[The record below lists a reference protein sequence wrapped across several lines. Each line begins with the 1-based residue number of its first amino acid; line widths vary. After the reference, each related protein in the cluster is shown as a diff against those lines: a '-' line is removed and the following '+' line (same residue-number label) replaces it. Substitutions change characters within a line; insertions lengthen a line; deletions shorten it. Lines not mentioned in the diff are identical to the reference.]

1 MGKVIGIDLGT
12 TNSCVA
18 LMDGGTPQIVANAEG
33 ARTTPSMVAF
43 TDSGEKLVGQIAK
56 RQAVTNPER
65 TVFAV
70 KRLIGRKFQSSEVER
85 FQQISPFGVE
95 AAENGDAWVRVGDKL
110 APPQEISAL
119 VLAKMRETA
128 SDFLGE
134 PVTDAVI
141 TVPAYFNDA
150 QRQATKEAGRIAGLN
165 VLRIINEPTAAAL
178 AYGLDK
184 DAGHQRIAVF
194 DLGGGTFDIS
204 VLELGDG
211 VFEVKSTNGDT
222 FLGGEDFDER
232 IVDWLIKGFQEQS
245 AIDLRGDKMAL
256 QRLKEAA
263 ERAKC
268 ELSSTP
274 TTEINLPFIGADASG
289 PKHLNLTLTRERLEA
304 LVADLIERLVGPC
317 EMAVSDAGLAK
328 GELDHVILVGGMTR
342 MPRIQEKVAEIFGK
356 APHKGVNPDEVVAA
370 GAAIQG
376 GVLKGEVSDVLLL
389 DVTPLSLGVET
400 QGGVFTRIIERNTT
414 IPTRKGQVFST
425 TEDNQNVVRVHVL
438 QGEREMAAD
447 NQTLGRFELLG
458 IPPAPRGVPQI
469 EVTFDIDTDGV
480 VKVSAK
486 DLGTGRSQ
494 EIAVTA
500 GSGLSEEQI
509 RTLCSD
515 ADANKEADRR
525 RRELAELR
533 NRADGLVYSTEST
546 LADYGEHVTAE
557 EKSALEAAL
566 ARTREALAAADAGE
580 IQAAVDALTQLSYKM
595 TEKLYSALGGESPG
609 GG

>member
-18 LMDGGTPQIVANAEG
+18 LMEGGAPQIIANAEG

-43 TDSGEKLVGQIAK
+43 TDTGEKLVGQIAK
-56 RQAVTNPER
+56 RQAVTNPDR
-65 TVFAV
+65 TVFAA
-70 KRLIGRKFQSSEVER
+70 KRLIGRKLESGEVQR
-85 FQQISPFGVE
+85 FKGVAPFGVE
-95 AAENGDAWVRVGDKL
+95 AAENGDAWVRVQDRL
-110 APPQEISAL
+110 MPPQEISAL

-128 SDFLGE
+128 SDYVGE
-134 PVTDAVI
+134 AVTDAVI

-184 DAGHQRIAVF
+184 GESQRIAVF
-194 DLGGGTFDIS
+194 DLGGGTFDVSI
-204 VLELGDG
+204 LELGDG
-211 VFEVKSTNGDT
+211 VFEVRSTNGDT
-222 FLGGEDFDER
+222 YLGGEDFDER
-232 IVDWLIKGFQEQS
+232 IVAFLIKTFEEQS
-245 AIDLRGDKMAL
+245 GIDLRGDKMAL

-263 ERAKC
+263 ERAKH

-274 TTEINLPFIGADASG
+274 TTEINLPFIGADTSG
-289 PKHLNLTLTRERLEA
+289 PKHLNLTFTRERLEA
-304 LVADLIERLVGPC
+304 LVADLIERLVEPC
-317 EMAVSDAGLAK
+317 EQALRDGGLSK
-328 GELDHVILVGGMTR
+328 GEIDHVVLVGGMTR
-342 MPRIQEKVAEIFGK
+342 MPRVQEKVQEIFGK

-376 GVLKGEVSDVLLL
+376 GVLKGEVADVLLL

-447 NQTLGRFELLG
+447 NQTLGRFELVG

-469 EVTFDIDTDGV
+469 EVTFDIDSDGV
-480 VKVSAK
+480 VNVSAK
-486 DLGTGRSQ
+486 DLGTGKTHAIR
-494 EIAVTA
+494 VTA

-509 RTLCSD
+509 QKLCSD
-515 ADANKEADRR
+515 AESNKDADRR
-525 RRELAELR
+525 RKEMAELR
-533 NRADGLVYSTEST
+533 NRGDGLVYSTEST
-546 LADYGEHVTAE
+546 LADYADHVVGEERA
-557 EKSALEAAL
+557 ALEQAL
-566 ARTREALAAADAGE
+566 GRTKTALQGQDADALAAA
-580 IQAAVDALTQLSYKM
+580 VDELTALSYKM
-595 TEKLYSALGGESPG
+595 TEKLYSTLGGGEGSS
-609 GG
+609 

>member
-18 LMDGGTPQIVANAEG
+18 LMDGETPQIIANAEG

-65 TVFAV
+65 TVYAS
-70 KRLIGRKFQSSEVER
+70 KRLIGRKFDSPEVDR
-85 FQQISPFGVE
+85 FRSIAPFGIE
-95 AAENGDAWVRVGDKL
+95 AAENGDAWVKVGDKL
-110 APPQEISAL
+110 MPPQEISAL
-119 VLAKMRETA
+119 VLSKMRETA
-128 SDFLGE
+128 SDYLGE
-134 PVTDAVI
+134 TVTDAVI

-165 VLRIINEPTAAAL
+165 VLRILNEPTAAAL

-184 DAGHQRIAVF
+184 DAGSERIAVF
-194 DLGGGTFDIS
+194 DLGGGTFDVS

-232 IVDWLIKGFQEQS
+232 IVEWLIQTFQEQ
-245 AIDLRGDKMAL
+245 AGIDLRQDKMAL
-256 QRLKEAA
+256 QRLKEAG

-274 TTEINLPFIGADASG
+274 TTEINLPFIGADDSG
-289 PKHLNLTLTRERLEA
+289 PKHLNITMTRERLEA
-304 LVADLIERLVGPC
+304 LVADLIERLVAPS
-317 EMAVSDAGLAK
+317 EMALADAGLSK
-328 GELDHVILVGGMTR
+328 NDIDDVILVGGMTR

-356 APHKGVNPDEVVAA
+356 PPHKGVNPDEVVAA

-376 GVLKGEVSDVLLL
+376 GVLKGEVADVLLL

-400 QGGVFTRIIERNTT
+400 QGGVFTRIIDRNTT
-414 IPTRKGQVFST
+414 IPTRKSQVFST
-425 TEDNQNVVRVHVL
+425 TEDNQSVVRVHVL

-469 EVTFDIDTDGV
+469 DVTFDIDTDGV

-494 EIAVTA
+494 EIRVAA

-509 RTLCSD
+509 QRLCTE
-515 ADANKEADRR
+515 ADANKTADQR
-525 RRELAELR
+525 RRELANLR

-557 EKSALEAAL
+557 EREALEASL
-566 ARTREALAAADAGE
+566 VRTRTALGGE
-580 IQAAVDALTQLSYKM
+580 DPDSLQLAVEDLTALSYKM
-595 TEKLYSALGGESPG
+595 TEKLYSVLGGDTGPS
-609 GG
+609 